1 MDVECVEYNIMPINS
16 RQKGA
21 RFERWL
27 ALWFRDQG
35 WNQAFRGC
43 QFSQKDI
50 HTGEDAP
57 DVVVP
62 GVTEWLHIEAKH
74 VEKLNLQDAFDQ
86 SRRDADGTSKIPCVI
101 HKRNNTDPLI
111 TFSLEDFAGFLRGDL
126 PPNQEPLTKGKE

>member
-35 WNQAFRGC
+35 YDSFRGC
-43 QFSQKDI
+43 QFSGKNV

-57 DVVVP
+57 DVVVK

-74 VEKLNLQDAFDQ
+74 VEKLNLQDAYDQ
-86 SRRDADGTSKIPCVI
+86 SRRDAEGQGKIPCVI
-101 HKRNNTDPLI
+101 HKRNNTDALVTI
-111 TFSLEDFAGFLRGDL
+111 SLEDFAGFLRGDL
-126 PPNQEPLTKGKE
+126 PPSNEPLKKGKE

>member
-1 MDVECVEYNIMPINS
+1 MPINS

-35 WNQAFRGC
+35 YDSFRGC
-43 QFSQKDI
+43 QFSGKNV

-57 DVVVP
+57 DVVVK

-74 VEKLNLQDAFDQ
+74 VEKLNLQDAYDQ
-86 SRRDADGTSKIPCVI
+86 SRRDAEGQGKIPCVI
-101 HKRNNTDPLI
+101 HKRNNTDALI
-111 TFSLEDFAGFLRGDL
+111 TISLEDFAGFLRGDL
-126 PPNQEPLTKGKE
+126 PPSNEPLKKGKE